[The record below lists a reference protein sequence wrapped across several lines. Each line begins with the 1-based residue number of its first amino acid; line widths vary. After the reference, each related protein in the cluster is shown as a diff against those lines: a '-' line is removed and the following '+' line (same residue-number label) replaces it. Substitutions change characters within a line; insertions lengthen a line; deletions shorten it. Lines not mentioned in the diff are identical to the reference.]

1 MDELSQAWFD
11 QLALDLAKTCQFRT
25 YAIAE
30 IALEALTH
38 ANSHQLVKRL
48 TPIIQEYL
56 DNASPA
62 TTEGQ

>member
-1 MDELSQAWFD
+1 MDELSQEWID
-11 QLALDLAKTCQFRT
+11 QLANDLAQTCQFRT

-30 IALEALTH
+30 VALTALTR

-56 DNASPA
+56 DNVSP
-62 TTEGQ
+62 TTAQGR